1 MWKTKFPSTNDAEK
15 DLQGNSG
22 MTWKKET
29 ENILITLR
37 IFPGST
43 ENNDLEIVA
52 LIAALQKIIDISKTI
67 KSVTFKQASYII
79 NESILLSLQH
89 TWSQLISYIV
99 TQ

>member
-1 MWKTKFPSTNDAEK
+1 MS
-15 DLQGNSG
+15 
-22 MTWKKET
+22 WKKET

-52 LIAALQKIIDISKTI
+52 FIAVLQKIIDISKTV
-67 KSVTFKQASYII
+67 KLVTFKQTSYII
-79 NESILLSLQH
+79 NESILLRLQH